1 MSSNIGF
8 WSVRCKWEKE
18 SHTYKNKLKTGVHIS
33 KNTLKPQNPIKVS
46 EPFQPQQLK
55 SAYKLNGINADDLLI
70 LKQKNMENETP
81 NLSKDQQQQLLF
93 MMLVQQHQQ
102 IAMMGMGKLKNPSTD
117 RIERDM
123 SSARFA
129 IDTLAMLQ
137 QFTKGNL
144 QKELE
149 DYLTHTLSTLRL
161 NYVDE
166 INEHGSSDPAQDQE
180 TLES

>member
-1 MSSNIGF
+1 MD
-8 WSVRCKWEKE
+8 
-18 SHTYKNKLKTGVHIS
+18 
-33 KNTLKPQNPIKVS
+33 
-46 EPFQPQQLK
+46 
-55 SAYKLNGINADDLLI
+55 NG
-70 LKQKNMENETP
+70 TP
-81 NLSKDQQQQLLF
+81 TLSKEQQQQLLF

-129 IDTLAMLQ
+129 IDTLSMLQ
-137 QFTKGNL
+137 EFTKGNL

-149 DYLTHTLSTLRL
+149 EYLSHTLNTLRL

-166 INEHGSSDPAQDQE
+166 INESGSSEPPHDQE
-180 TLES
+180 ASQA

>member
-1 MSSNIGF
+1 MD
-8 WSVRCKWEKE
+8 
-18 SHTYKNKLKTGVHIS
+18 
-33 KNTLKPQNPIKVS
+33 
-46 EPFQPQQLK
+46 
-55 SAYKLNGINADDLLI
+55 NGS
-70 LKQKNMENETP
+70 P
-81 NLSKDQQQQLLF
+81 NLSKEQQQQLLF
-93 MMLVQQHQQ
+93 MMLIQQHQQ

-137 QFTKGNL
+137 DFTKGNL

-149 DYLTHTLSTLRL
+149 DYLTHTLNTLRL

-166 INEHGSSDPAQDQE
+166 INEQGSNESTQAQASPE
-180 TLES
+180 A